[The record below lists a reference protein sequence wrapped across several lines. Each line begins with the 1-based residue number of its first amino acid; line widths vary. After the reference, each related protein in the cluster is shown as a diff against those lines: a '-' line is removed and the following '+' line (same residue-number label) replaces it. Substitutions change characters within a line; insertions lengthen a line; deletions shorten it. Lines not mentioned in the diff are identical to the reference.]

1 MKRAGT
7 IWLLILMLLLSWP
20 SVALSASARP
30 QGIQVLYYN
39 PGLMEGVA
47 SKHMSP
53 RFARTGDYVP
63 TMWMTARE
71 LGGCL
76 TAVNW
81 QSRHWVAE
89 NRVLTIDFWDWREA
103 RWERH
108 LCRASDWQ
116 QRRHSTGSRQRFEVD
131 YDTARSVNA
140 VPQNT
145 VARLIAVGPRR

>member
-30 QGIQVLYYN
+30 QGIQVLYYSRN
-39 PGLMEGVA
+39 VMERAA
-47 SKHMSP
+47 SNHMNP

-63 TMWMTARE
+63 TMRLTVRE
-71 LGGCL
+71 LAGCL

-81 QSRHWVAE
+81 NSRHWVAE
-89 NRVLTIDFWDWREA
+89 NRILTIDFWDARER

-108 LCRASDWQ
+108 TCRASDWQ
-116 QRRHSTGSRQRFEVD
+116 QRRHSTGNRQRFEVD
-131 YDTARSVNA
+131 YETARSVNA
-140 VPQNT
+140 VPNNT